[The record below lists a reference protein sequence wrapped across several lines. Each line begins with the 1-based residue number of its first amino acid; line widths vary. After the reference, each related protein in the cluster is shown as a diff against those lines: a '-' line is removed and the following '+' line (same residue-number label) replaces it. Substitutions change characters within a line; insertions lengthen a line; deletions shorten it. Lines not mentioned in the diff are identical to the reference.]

1 MVAGSY
7 LPAVEIGRRRRK
19 VPEGDLPEGASAEE
33 IEKRRRD
40 RRRTRGRGDEEDEDM
55 DKPLRAGQ
63 SVSPLSATLTSVHSS

>member
-19 VPEGDLPEGASAEE
+19 VPEGASAEE